1 MKLQLKMLLA
11 LTFCFASMTLTNAKR
26 LDVNLAGLPAK
37 SENTEWV
44 WNETT
49 QTGVFSWSATSWN
62 STELF
67 GAGNYSD
74 YTTLNLI
81 TEDGSSNHYR
91 LIVRY
96 TNGAGQT
103 TVSLNTGTVSLTW
116 EQMGIATANIP
127 HIQTIRLSGAS
138 DNAADIK
145 VKSIYL
151 EGPDINYIEATKQY
165 EAPEGTTDVKDL
177 TGTEAKWAETVTYPK
192 EFAVQEKS
200 FGNGDGSSES
210 THVTI
215 SDYDYISFV
224 ITEASE
230 NSVALRVWIWDDVN
244 NRVATLYAYPEVGC
258 DTITKWETEYRIT
271 APGVYVTR
279 VSGYKYLKGVKA
291 ANNWGAPPVKV
302 SMAYMSKGDKPV
314 SYTSPGKY
322 LLVGATPGSLSLQNA
337 LADENALIYD
347 GIGLTNT
354 EAVSL
359 EPANPN
365 ALFLVAD
372 ANKLNNNNNVSVA
385 GNIANLLV
393 TDGYPMAVPDES
405 TTSTAASYTRNMS
418 NQYGTI
424 CLPFTANATEDVK
437 FYTIDE
443 IDGKDLVIS
452 EINTLNAGTPAIVEK
467 TDDSASQITVTGSG
481 SLAKA
486 GSEEGEI
493 SFYGTFMAKTILA
506 EDYEQSI
513 YAISN
518 NKFIKATSQINLP
531 AFRAF
536 LTAENANGEVNIR
549 QFDDD
554 DTPTA
559 IDNIVSSDYFNIM
572 AVYGLDGA
580 RRSSLSKGMN
590 IVRMANGTTM
600 KVLVK

>member
-91 LIVRY
+91 LIVKY

-116 EQMGIATANIP
+116 EQMGIAVANIP

-224 ITEASE
+224 VTEASE

-385 GNIANLLV
+385 GNIANLVV

-437 FYTIDE
+437 FYAIDE

-536 LTAENANGEVNIR
+536 FTAENANGEVNIR

>member
-116 EQMGIATANIP
+116 EQMGIAVANIP

-177 TGTEAKWAETVTYPK
+177 TGTEQYWANSVTYPK
-192 EFAVQEKS
+192 EFAVQGQS
-200 FGNGDGSSES
+200 FGNGDGSFES

-224 ITEASE
+224 VTEASE

-291 ANNWGAPPVKV
+291 ANNWGAPSVKV
-302 SMAYMSKGDKPV
+302 SMAYMSKGDTPV

-385 GNIANLLV
+385 GNIANLVV

-424 CLPFTANATEDVK
+424 CLPFAANATEDVK
-437 FYTIDE
+437 FYAIDE

-536 LTAENANGEVNIR
+536 FTAENANGEVNIR

-559 IDNIVSSDYFNIM
+559 IDNIVSSDDFNIK

>member
-116 EQMGIATANIP
+116 EQMGIAVANIP

-224 ITEASE
+224 VTEASE

-314 SYTSPGKY
+314 SYTSPVKY

-385 GNIANLLV
+385 GNIANLVV

-424 CLPFTANATEDVK
+424 CLPFAANATEDVK
-437 FYTIDE
+437 FYAIDE

-536 LTAENANGEVNIR
+536 FTAENANGEVNIR